1 MSRTT
6 LGQIAAMADDTWIN
20 DPFDALLTITKQAT
34 SRAGKAFWQCELTD
48 PNDPSA
54 PPVSVSLFQDPGRY
68 HGQVVEIGGN
78 GNKKG
83 SYSGRPQ
90 INVGRQC
97 IIRVTG
103 PSAGPQQ
110 YAPPPQAPRQAPA
123 QHQPAGQIPPRAPVP
138 PIPPPRPAYSAD
150 GAKIGGCVA
159 RAMEAIS
166 YLQEQ
171 VTEENIVQHAGTFL
185 RATGRLEKGE
195 WALPER
201 PRPGPNGQVQTDPQQ
216 SDVPY

>member
-1 MSRTT
+1 
-6 LGQIAAMADDTWIN
+6 MADDTWIN

-34 SRAGKAFWQCELTD
+34 GRSGKTFWQCELSD

-83 SYSGRPQ
+83 SYNGRPQ

-103 PSAGPQQ
+103 QAQAPQ
-110 YAPPPQAPRQAPA
+110 YAPATPPQRPAAPPPA
-123 QHQPAGQIPPRAPVP
+123 QYQQPAPPRP
-138 PIPPPRPAYSAD
+138 PIPPIPQPRPAFSAD

-166 YLQEQ
+166 YLQEP

-216 SDVPY
+216 ADVPY